1 MPLLNDRPPIQPPSI
16 LHLTHF
22 HSPRQDPIHPRQR
35 HAPQHSR
42 NQLRPPIRRYS
53 PPPAPHN
60 PNDRLPSKD
69 EEPHSAAVRV
79 RSDIMHVHRGTLD
92 VGRGLT
98 DELQFDREDAGE
110 SVQVGFTP
118 RVDSETGAGEASDV

>member
-16 LHLTHF
+16 LHLAHF
-22 HSPRQDPIHPRQR
+22 HSPRQDPVHPMQR

-53 PPPAPHN
+53 PPAPHN
-60 PNDRLPSKD
+60 PNDRFPSKD

-79 RSDIMHVHRGTLD
+79 RSDVMHVHRETLD

-98 DELQFDREDAGE
+98 DELQFDREDTGE
-110 SVQVGFTP
+110 SVQVDFTP
-118 RVDSETGAGEASDV
+118 SGRRDRGGGGQ